1 MTILKLNTASE
12 RNAGTAASAAGS
24 AGSVPASLTYG
35 DFTGEYRAVLDE
47 LIASRLGRYGLT
59 GADSANNVMT
69 QALMRVVYVGQQQR
83 TPVERLR
90 EMVTDP
96 GRKRRDHRD
105 WKPQVAFERQAGM
118 LAGSPRLRRIG

>member
-47 LIASRLGRYGLT
+47 LVASRLGRYGLT
-59 GADSANNVMT
+59 GADSVNNVMT

-90 EMVTDP
+90 EMVTGP

-105 WKPQVAFERQAGM
+105 WKPHAAFERQAGM